1 MPWMVSWA
9 VFVDGVDTTANMRPF
24 LIDIE
29 VTDKDGT
36 ASDTCSLTF
45 DDTDGMALLP
55 KDGAKLRVLL
65 QGAQVFSGTVDSVR
79 SSGSRGGG
87 RLLKVSAKGM
97 DSRGKAKEPQSFHKD
112 DAELGDFLDQ
122 ASRHAGLGGLVIDED
137 LAGIKRDY
145 WSADG
150 ESFVHLGQRIA
161 RELNATF
168 KIRAGKSGDVA
179 VLMPRGKEAGMPSV
193 QGVVGRNVISWDIA
207 PFTGRRTFTKAKVSY
222 FDRDEAKFKS
232 EEIEFELDREL
243 PDSVNVI
250 RSPAKD
256 AEQAKGIGKAR
267 KSEAEREGGEG
278 SVEIDIAP
286 EAQAEAAFHLTG
298 ARPGV
303 DATYRIVSVRH
314 KASRSGG
321 STTSLE
327 LKQPQGG
334 AGKDSRKA
342 EGSNATGGTGSGSS
356 PEPSPGKSSSA
367 GAPGTAA
374 GAGVPARRYGS
385 TDMN

>member
-1 MPWMVSWA
+1 MPWKVHWSVM
-9 VFVDGVDTTANMRPF
+9 VDGVDVTINMRPY

-45 DDTDGMALLP
+45 DDTDGRSLLP
-55 KDGAKLRVLL
+55 RDGSKVRVRL
-65 QGAQVFSGTVDSVR
+65 QGVLVFSGTVDSVR

-97 DSRGKAKEPQSFHKD
+97 DSRGKVKEPQAFHKD
-112 DAELGDFLDQ
+112 DAELGDFLDDAARQ
-122 ASRHAGLGGLVIDED
+122 AGLSGVVVDDE

-150 ESFVHLGQRIA
+150 ESFVHLGQRLA

-168 KIRAGKSGDVA
+168 KIRAGATGDVA
-179 VLMPRGKEAGMPSV
+179 VLMPRGKDAGMP
-193 QGVVGRNVISWDIA
+193 VVRGNVGGNVINWDVA
-207 PFTGRRTFTKAKVSY
+207 PFTGRRTFTKGKVSY

-232 EEIEFELDREL
+232 EEVEFDLDRDL
-243 PDSVNVI
+243 PESTNVI
-250 RSPAKD
+250 RSTAKD
-256 AEQAKGIGKAR
+256 ANQAKAIANAR
-267 KSEAEREGGEG
+267 KSEAQREGGEG
-278 SVEIDIAP
+278 SVELDITP
-286 EAQAEAAFHLTG
+286 EAQAEGMFVLRG

-303 DATYRIVSVRH
+303 DGTYRIVSVHH

-321 STTSLE
+321 ALTSLE

-342 EGSNATGGTGSGSS
+342 GGSSAVGGTGPSKISEGIDGNSSQPGSV
-356 PEPSPGKSSSA
+356 
-367 GAPGTAA
+367 T
-374 GAGVPARRYGS
+374 GAGSPILPRRYGS